1 MVKGERKKLGPLM
14 PRSLTLT
21 KEVSA
26 GGATS
31 FFSAESPKL
40 KLWRLKLGRARAL
53 RRMEKVGVVADVAS
67 VIAALDVAEGALLS
81 LLDAGGQSAIA
92 LAALDIESVQARQA
106 QFLQQLQ
113 LARDKMLAS
122 IAALNE
128 LKAVQKQ
135 AK

>member
-1 MVKGERKKLGPLM
+1 
-14 PRSLTLT
+14 
-21 KEVSA
+21 
-26 GGATS
+26 
-31 FFSAESPKL
+31 
-40 KLWRLKLGRARAL
+40 
-53 RRMEKVGVVADVAS
+53 MENVGVVSDVPS
-67 VIAALDVAEGALLS
+67 VIAALDAAEGALLS

-92 LAALDIESVQARQA
+92 LAALDIESVKGQQAV
-106 QFLQQLQ
+106 FLQQLQ